1 MRVAHNALAIL
12 APLILASC
20 GNHSSV
26 PVVYGAGG
34 QHQARIYSSRDEIYD
49 KQKIEQQR
57 VAQSEI
63 AKRQAQPA
71 SASSVRRNGVALTPV
86 SAVHLSNDVSPGTI
100 ETKKVR
106 GFIEVQ
112 PGDTVYAVA
121 RRFSVSPKEIIA
133 RNDLRAPY
141 NLRVGQALKLP
152 RGAEVIEAAAVPTQR
167 QIVARDTLYAVRRG
181 DTLYSISKA
190 SNVSVANIARANS
203 MRQPYTLSIG
213 QQILIPQARTNS
225 AIYAQ
230 RQPVQKRPSPS
241 KIANATAAPRDVGD
255 IARSASYTPPTQLNS
270 SSQFGWPVKGA
281 IIASYGSGDLGRRND
296 GVNIAAPAGT
306 PVRAAA
312 AGEIVYR
319 GSELDGFGN
328 LLLVKHAEGYVT
340 AYAHNDAMLVKKGDR
355 VRKGQVIAKVGES
368 GAVTS
373 PQLHFEIRQN
383 LKSIDPMALL
393 GSQ

>member
-1 MRVAHNALAIL
+1 MKVAHNALAIL
-12 APLILASC
+12 APIFLAAC

-26 PVVYGAGG
+26 PVVYGADGT
-34 QHQARIYSSRDEIYD
+34 HQARIYSSRDEIYE

-57 VAQSEI
+57 IAQSSI
-63 AKRQAQPA
+63 AARQPQPA
-71 SASSVRRNGVALTPV
+71 SASPVRRNNVALTPV
-86 SAVHLSNDVSPGTI
+86 SAVYLSDDVAPGTI
-100 ETKKVR
+100 DTKKVK

-112 PGDTVYAVA
+112 PGDTVYAIA

-141 NLRVGQALKLP
+141 TLRVGQALKLP
-152 RGAEVIEAAAVPTQR
+152 RGAEVIEASAVHR
-167 QIVARDTLYAVRRG
+167 QVVARDTLYAVRRG

-190 SNVSVANIARANS
+190 ANVTVDDIARANS

-213 QQILIPQARTNS
+213 QQLLIPQARTNS
-225 AIYAQ
+225 AIFAQ
-230 RQPVQKRPSPS
+230 AQTTQARPGPA
-241 KIANATAAPRDVGD
+241 KIENATVAPRNVGD
-255 IARSASYTPPTQLNS
+255 IARTASYTPPSGLMAN
-270 SSQFGWPVKGA
+270 SQFSWPVKGA
-281 IIASYGSGDLGRRND
+281 IISTYGSGDLGRRND

-312 AGEIVYR
+312 AGEVVYR

-328 LLLVKHAEGYVT
+328 LLLVKHEQGYVT

-355 VRKGQVIAKVGES
+355 VRKGQVIAKVGDS

-383 LKSIDPMALL
+383 LKSIDPIALL